1 MTSRLRRTTFTFTSP
16 RRGGRTAIA
25 RKREAVRACL
35 AEAAKQRRQVG
46 GVSRGAVLG
55 LLLVLISALIPPV
68 LAQSQGTALVLDI
81 RGAIGPAVADY
92 VTRGLARAEADKA
105 GLVILRMDTPGGLDT
120 SMREIIRGILSSPVP
135 VATYVAPSGARAAS
149 AGTYIAYA
157 SHIAAMAPGTNLG
170 AATPVAIGI
179 GGGGEDK
186 GKDTDKSDDKNGEAK
201 SSPPTLEIKA
211 MNDAIAYIRSLA
223 DLRGRNAEWAER
235 AVREAASL
243 SSSAAA
249 ADNVIDF
256 IAPDIPSLLQ
266 QADGKRVSVAGMQ
279 TTLST
284 RDLNPVELAP
294 DWRTQFLSV
303 ITDPNVALI
312 FMMVGIY
319 GLVFEFMSP
328 GAFFPGIAGSISLL
342 IGLYALAVLPVT
354 MAGVALI
361 LLGIGLLI
369 AEAFMPT
376 IGAFAVGGVI
386 AFVVGAAILIDPDAP
401 VGFEINWAIVSGL
414 AAVALGLSV
423 IVLRLA
429 VKSRMHPVVTGAEEM
444 LGMAGRVE
452 DWSGTRGHVFVRG
465 ESWNAVSALPLSA
478 GAVVRVTRVDGLT
491 LTVAPPNA
499 GNS

>member
-1 MTSRLRRTTFTFTSP
+1 MRDPRLGMRWP
-16 RRGGRTAIA
+16 GW
-25 RKREAVRACL
+25 VRMMLCL
-35 AEAAKQRRQVG
+35 ALMSVGLAVGSAAAELSGR
-46 GVSRGAVLG
+46 
-55 LLLVLISALIPPV
+55 
-68 LAQSQGTALVLDI
+68 ALVLDI
-81 RGAIGPAVADY
+81 RGAIGPATADY
-92 VTRGLARAEADKA
+92 VTRGLARAEANKA

-120 SMREIIRGILSSPVP
+120 SMREIIRAILASRVP

-170 AATPVAIGI
+170 AATPIAIGI

-186 GKDTDKSDDKNGEAK
+186 GKATDKADEKDGGTK

-256 IAPDIPSLLQ
+256 IAPDISSLLQ
-266 QADGKRVSVAGMQ
+266 QADGRRVSVAGMQ

-284 RDLNPVELAP
+284 RDLTQVELAP
-294 DWRTQFLSV
+294 DWRTQILSV

-312 FMMVGIY
+312 FMMIGIY

-354 MAGVALI
+354 IAGVALI

-386 AFVVGAAILIDPDAP
+386 AFVVGAAILIDPDA
-401 VGFEINWAIVSGL
+401 VGFEINWPVVAGIV
-414 AAVALGLSV
+414 AVSLGLSAV
-423 IVLRLA
+423 VLRLA
-429 VKSRMHPVVTGAEEM
+429 VKSRQRPVVTGAEQM
-444 LGMAGRVE
+444 IGLTGRVE
-452 DWSGTRGHVFVRG
+452 DWSGSSGHVFVRG
-465 ESWNAVSALPLSA
+465 ESWNAVSALPLA
-478 GAVVRVTRVDGLT
+478 PGELVRVTRVDGLT
-491 LTVAPPNA
+491 LTVSPQKP
-499 GNS
+499 GNP